1 MTALWIGVGIGVTL
15 LVVWFFW
22 TRTERVDCTLD
33 LERTHEHFHAH
44 VELLAEIF
52 PEAGDAMYV
61 ESAPVT
67 LEYGETRTVES
78 TAVVRRASSL
88 RRWWTRFIGRFE
100 FYELY
105 DVGFE

>member
-1 MTALWIGVGIGVTL
+1 MTALWIGIGAVVAF

-22 TRTERVDCTLD
+22 YRTERVECTID

-44 VELLAEIF
+44 VELLEEIF
-52 PEAGDAMYV
+52 PEAGDAIRV
-61 ESAPVT
+61 ETAPST
-67 LEYGETRTVES
+67 LEYGERRTMES
-78 TAVVRRASSL
+78 TAVVRRASRL